1 MFYVFGINGPMY
13 QGGPDRLSQIAAVRG
28 VQRPSGL
35 RANASG
41 VESQEAQVRQ
51 PDTKPALKS
60 RAQGALSAYLGT
72 EQGPKQERRQLYVVR
87 DVMTRGA
94 VTVTPNISVEQAWQ
108 ILADK
113 KIAQAPVLDGQGR
126 VVGLLLRADMAP
138 LHLLPEPGA
147 LREAIAMAKR
157 PVVEVMLSPIPA
169 VAEDTDLRRV
179 AHVLMDTGL
188 PGLPVTNDVGQLS
201 GFISRTDILRAVA
214 SNPPLDLW
222 S

>member
-13 QGGPDRLSQIAAVRG
+13 QGGPDRLSQITAVRG

-35 RANASG
+35 RPNTSG
-41 VESQEAQVRQ
+41 VESQEAHVRNPQ
-51 PDTKPALKS
+51 PNNTLAA
-60 RAQGALSAYLGT
+60 RAQGALSAYRGT
-72 EQGPKQERRQLYVVR
+72 EKGPKEARHPIYLVR

-94 VTVTPNISVEQAWQ
+94 VTVPPNISVEQAWKV
-108 ILADK
+108 LANK
-113 KIAQAPVLDGQGR
+113 KIAQAVVLDGQSH

-138 LHLLPEPGA
+138 LALLPEPSA
-147 LREAIAMAKR
+147 LREAIAMAQR
-157 PVVEVMLSPIPA
+157 PVVDIMLSPVPA

-188 PGLPVTNDVGQLS
+188 PGLPVTDASGHLN